1 MKKKCSNLV
10 LMLKIRGKSPPDLPP
25 LPELTLLHRSRATLP
40 ISILGTTWAAYIQVT
55 RQGSDRDVSLLPPI
69 GAAPPPA
76 RHPEPLRAS
85 RLQLPGVEGGSAAEQ
100 QGERRVHIGPDAPHR
115 LGLPNQEEVLVS
127 ALASLVDRPALAPPL
142 RGKEDSK
149 AARQP

>member
-1 MKKKCSNLV
+1 
-10 LMLKIRGKSPPDLPP
+10 MLKIRGKSPPDLPP

-40 ISILGTTWAAYIQVT
+40 VSILGTTWAAYIQVT

-69 GAAPPPA
+69 GAPPPPA

-100 QGERRVHIGPDAPHR
+100 QGERGAHIGPDAPHG
-115 LGLPNQEEVLVS
+115 LGLPNQEEVLVG

-142 RGKEDSK
+142 RGEEDSK